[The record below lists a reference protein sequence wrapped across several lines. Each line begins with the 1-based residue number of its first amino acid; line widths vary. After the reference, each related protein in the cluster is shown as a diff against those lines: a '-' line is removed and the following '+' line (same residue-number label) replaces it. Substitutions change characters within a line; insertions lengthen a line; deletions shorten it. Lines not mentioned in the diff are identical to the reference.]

1 MSVGQFRLAL
11 LVYFALSLASV
22 GVDLIPGA
30 LPEALESAYLDL
42 HAPVAGGTLTF
53 VLVGGLL
60 LAWPVAIM
68 GLFLLKRWG
77 RTLALYGTVLVLM
90 LFPLS
95 GAIVASGLS
104 LALAELAAM
113 LWGACLACAYFS
125 PLALQF
131 SAERSPAADAS
142 PR

>member
-1 MSVGQFRLAL
+1 
-11 LVYFALSLASV
+11 LASV

-42 HAPVAGGTLTF
+42 HAPAETDNLTF
-53 VLVGGLL
+53 LLVGGLLL

-77 RTLALYGTVLVLM
+77 RALALYGTVLVLM
-90 LFPLS
+90 LYPLL
-95 GAIVASGLS
+95 GPIVASGLS

-131 SAERSPAADAS
+131 SAERSPEADAS